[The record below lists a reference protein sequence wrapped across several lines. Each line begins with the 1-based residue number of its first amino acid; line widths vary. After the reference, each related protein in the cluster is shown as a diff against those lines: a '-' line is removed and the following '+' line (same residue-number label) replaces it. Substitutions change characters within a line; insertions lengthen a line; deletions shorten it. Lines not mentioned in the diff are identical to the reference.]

1 MVCISV
7 VADETA
13 AIELF
18 ERLGAA
24 AVDLWLNGEID
35 LPYVYIITH

>member
-18 ERLGAA
+18 ESLGAA

-35 LPYVYIITH
+35 LVYIHIIAH